1 MSEPSPK
8 RLEPGRWL
16 VPSLG
21 SLLGLTTLAN
31 GLFFRSRHF
40 FAWDGDVGR
49 HIRVGRTILEN
60 GVIPTTDLFSHTKQ
74 GARFVPY
81 EWFSETLMALVEIA
95 SGLPGVV
102 VLSALLY
109 CIAVFAI
116 YRAAGELGSRRVIGF
131 LAAGLALILQSVHL
145 LPRPHLFTTALAAVF
160 VLVLIR
166 FAKSGNVWTLAPLPP
181 LMIVWANS
189 HGGFLVG
196 FILLAFFLT
205 GALVR
210 SVEFASPRRAV
221 IPLLLTIVAC
231 TGASL
236 LNPAGISLWTHTTGY
251 LGIDFLV
258 DATQEYRSIDFHTGY
273 GKLFFVGLL
282 AGPMAW
288 MTGRVR
294 VSLLAAGLY
303 LFFAAAALYS
313 ARNIPLFTVAVMP
326 WLALWI
332 HEVLEAAGP
341 PVQKVLGRLDKFED
355 VDRML
360 QPGASVLAAVA
371 LVWMAVGPNRSAY
384 RFDPQVFPVGA
395 VSGLE
400 PENTHGNVFN
410 QLIWG
415 GYLLYERP
423 DIPVFIDGQT
433 DFYGEAL
440 SREYIQV
447 LKGHKGW
454 REVLDRYGVRWT
466 LVANGEPIN
475 QLLELDTAWSCDDS
489 DPVATVC
496 RRRARID
503 D

>member
-1 MSEPSPK
+1 MTEGSSTQ
-8 RLEPGRWL
+8 LGPGRWL

-21 SLLGLTTLAN
+21 SILGLTTLAN

-60 GVIPTTDLFSHTKQ
+60 GVIPTTDLFSHTRQ
-74 GARFVPY
+74 GTQFVPY
-81 EWFSETLMALVEIA
+81 EWFSETLTALVEIA

-166 FAKSGNVWTLAPLPP
+166 FARSGNAWTLAPLPP

-303 LFFAAAALYS
+303 LFFAATALHS

-332 HEVLEAAGP
+332 GEVLESAGP
-341 PVQKVLGRLDKFED
+341 RVQKVLNRLEKFED

-360 QPGASVLAAVA
+360 RPGASLLAAVA
-371 LVWMAVGPNRSAY
+371 LVWFAIGPNQSAY
-384 RFDPQVFPVGA
+384 RFDPQVFPVEA
-395 VSGLE
+395 VSELG

-433 DFYGEAL
+433 DFYGEEL
-440 SREYIQV
+440 SREYLTA
-447 LKGHKGW
+447 LKGHAGW
-454 REVLDRYGVRWT
+454 RSVLDRYEISWT
-466 LVANGEPIN
+466 LLSAGEPLN
-475 QLLELDTAWSCDDS
+475 QLLELDPEWHRTYS
-489 DPVATVC
+489 DNVATVYT
-496 RRRARID
+496 RDRTD
-503 D
+503 